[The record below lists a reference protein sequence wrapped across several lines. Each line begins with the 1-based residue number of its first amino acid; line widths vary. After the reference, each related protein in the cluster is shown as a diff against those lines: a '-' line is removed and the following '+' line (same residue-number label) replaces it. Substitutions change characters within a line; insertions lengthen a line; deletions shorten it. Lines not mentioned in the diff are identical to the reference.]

1 MLTWQNM
8 PGLSSL
14 FKGDIHA
21 KLDREK
27 RGTHTSWWFW
37 PLMNLSYCNPIIIIR
52 SCRRTALSIIILVFE
67 YEMTIFFFFFAFF
80 QYLCSIALKASKI
93 LPICCPALDI
103 SIYFPFPSGID
114 PHHQFLPDPFFLRI
128 QDAVCW
134 VIEMGETWWEIK
146 QLFQLNLESL
156 FTDFCK
162 APQQSIHKRKT
173 FFSTLHCCYWSILHY
188 FFPFFS

>member
-1 MLTWQNM
+1 MTTPW
-8 PGLSSL
+8 SSNADMAEYARSLL
-14 FKGDIHA
+14 FVQGGHTCQIGQ
-21 KLDREK
+21 REK
-27 RGTHTSWWFW
+27 RHTHVMMVLTINEFILLQSNYHHQIMQKNSLIYNHFGSWVW
-37 PLMNLSYCNPIIIIR
+37 
-52 SCRRTALSIIILVFE
+52 VDH
-67 YEMTIFFFFFAFF
+67 FFFCFF

-162 APQQSIHKRKT
+162 APQQSIHNKVAHFLAGKQET
-173 FFSTLHCCYWSILHY
+173 GN
-188 FFPFFS
+188 

>member
-1 MLTWQNM
+1 M
-8 PGLSSL
+8 PNWTER
-14 FKGDIHA
+14 KEAH
-21 KLDREK
+21 
-27 RGTHTSWWFW
+27 THTSWWFW

-52 SCRRTALSIIILVFE
+52 SCRGTVLSMIILGVE
-67 YEMTIFFFFFAFF
+67 YELTIFFLLFF

-162 APQQSIHKRKT
+162 APQQSTKEAGT
-173 FFSTLHCCYWSILHY
+173 FFFNTTLLLLKHLTLY
-188 FFPFFS
+188 FPFFFLEPRLGCLLFFVYVLHS

>member
-1 MLTWQNM
+1 M

-52 SCRRTALSIIILVFE
+52 SCRGTVLSMIILGVE
-67 YEMTIFFFFFAFF
+67 YELTIFFFCFFSNICV
-80 QYLCSIALKASKI
+80 CSIALKASKI

-162 APQQSIHKRKT
+162 APQQSIHKRET
-173 FFSTLHCCYWSILHY
+173 FFFNTTLLLLKHLTL

>member
-1 MLTWQNM
+1 M
-8 PGLSSL
+8 
-14 FKGDIHA
+14 
-21 KLDREK
+21 
-27 RGTHTSWWFW
+27 SW
-37 PLMNLSYCNPIIIIR
+37 P
-52 SCRRTALSIIILVFE
+52 
-67 YEMTIFFFFFAFF
+67 FFFFFAFF
-80 QYLCSIALKASKI
+80 NFFVCSIALKASKI

-162 APQQSIHKRKT
+162 APQQSIHKRGTYIVVIEASYITVLGRLICK
-173 FFSTLHCCYWSILHY
+173 FHFLTLRFYVKSKLAILGDLKL
-188 FFPFFS
+188 PFW